1 MIHDIGPLLD
11 DWPAPQVAA
20 AVVSAGEL
28 VGSSGDLEWV
38 TRLASISKLLAAY
51 AGLIAVEED
60 TIALDQS
67 AGRDGATIRHL
78 LAHAAGYAFDSPDVI
93 ADVEKKRIY
102 SNTGIEVFADVL
114 AASAGIPFPEYL
126 REAVFR
132 PLGMNSTELEGSPA
146 HAVRSSV
153 ADLIAFVQELRS
165 PRLVARTT
173 LDEATSIQFP
183 ALSGVVPGVGRF
195 DPNPWGLGFEI
206 KGTKKGHWTGG
217 LTSERT
223 YGHFGGAGTFLW
235 LDPERDLAAIALTN
249 HEFGRW
255 ALEAWPVFN
264 DEVVRRYSHGRPDST

>member
-1 MIHDIGPLLD
+1 
-11 DWPAPQVAA
+11 
-20 AVVSAGEL
+20 
-28 VGSSGDLEWV
+28 
-38 TRLASISKLLAAY
+38 
-51 AGLIAVEED
+51 
-60 TIALDQS
+60 
-67 AGRDGATIRHL
+67 
-78 LAHAAGYAFDSPDVI
+78 
-93 ADVEKKRIY
+93 
-102 SNTGIEVFADVL
+102 
-114 AASAGIPFPEYL
+114 
-126 REAVFR
+126 
-132 PLGMNSTELEGSPA
+132 
-146 HAVRSSV
+146 
-153 ADLIAFVQELRS
+153 LRS
-165 PRLVARTT
+165 PRLIARTT